1 MSLDGGGW
9 TLVWKN
15 SFMDNLPLSDNMR
28 HYSGY
33 YKPCT
38 SITDGGWCN
47 FPKKADKFNPKE
59 QMIIAYHNT
68 HVVYAYKG
76 LFNRNIDYDWSG
88 RILLDFKK
96 IVDKCTRGNSV
107 QTAPAVDVISGI
119 TFDKKTPYNYY
130 SGNCDVLWGSLT
142 SPSECRW
149 HNCHLPSSISGSY
162 RRVQMTMGIFV
173 R

>member
-1 MSLDGGGW
+1 MSLDSGGW

-38 SITDGGWCN
+38 SITDRGWCN
-47 FPKKADKFNPKE
+47 IPKKADKFNPKE
-59 QMIIAYHNT
+59 QMIVAYHNT
-68 HVVYAYKG
+68 HVIYAYKG

-88 RILLDFKK
+88 GILLDFKR
-96 IVDKCTRGNSV
+96 IMDKCTMGNGV
-107 QTAPAVDVISGI
+107 QPAPAVDHIPGI
-119 TFDKKTPYNYY
+119 TFDKISPYNYY
-130 SGNCDVLWGSLT
+130 SNCDTLSFSLT
-142 SPSECRW
+142 NPVDCRW
-149 HNCHLPSSISGSY
+149 ADCQLSSSISGSKY
-162 RRVQMTMGIFV
+162 YVQMAMGIFV

>member
-28 HYSGY
+28 YYSGY

-38 SITDGGWCN
+38 SITDVGWCN
-47 FPKKADKFNPKE
+47 IPKKADKFNPKE
-59 QMIIAYHNT
+59 QMIVAYHNT

-76 LFNRNIDYDWSG
+76 LFNRNIDFDWSG
-88 RILLDFKK
+88 GILLDFKK
-96 IVDKCTRGNSV
+96 IVDKCTIKNGIQPN
-107 QTAPAVDVISGI
+107 PAADAIPGI
-119 TFDKKTPYNYY
+119 TFDKYSPFDYY
-130 SGNCDVLWGSLT
+130 SGHSDTIWRSL
-142 SPSECRW
+142 SNPNGRHW
-149 HNCHLPSSISGSY
+149 HDCALPSSISGSKY
-162 RRVQMTMGIFV
+162 NVQMTLGIFV

>member
-28 HYSGY
+28 YYSGY

-38 SITDGGWCN
+38 GISDRGWCN
-47 FPKKADKFNPKE
+47 IPKKADKFSPKE
-59 QMIIAYHNT
+59 QMIVAYHKT

-88 RILLDFKK
+88 GILLDFKK
-96 IVDKCTRGNSV
+96 IVDKCTQKMVFSQLLKLTTTQFLALDLINIHHI
-107 QTAPAVDVISGI
+107 TTMLTIVIRSG
-119 TFDKKTPYNYY
+119 
-130 SGNCDVLWGSLT
+130 G
-142 SPSECRW
+142 
-149 HNCHLPSSISGSY
+149 
-162 RRVQMTMGIFV
+162 Q
-173 R
+173 

>member
-28 HYSGY
+28 YYSGY

-38 SITDGGWCN
+38 SITDHGWCN
-47 FPKKADKFNPKE
+47 IPKKADKFSPTE
-59 QMIIAYHNT
+59 QMIVAYHNS

-76 LFNRNIDYDWSG
+76 LFNRNIDYDWTG
-88 RILLDFKK
+88 GVLLDFRK
-96 IVDKCTRGNSV
+96 IVDKCTKHNGV
-107 QTAPAVDVISGI
+107 QPVPAVNIITGI
-119 TFDKKTPYNYY
+119 TFHKQSFYNYRLY
-130 SGNCDVLWGSLT
+130 TCDTIWGTLT
-142 SPSECRW
+142 SPVECRW
-149 HNCHLPSSISGSY
+149 HDCHLPSSISGSQFN
-162 RRVQMTMGIFV
+162 VQMTMAIFV

>member
-1 MSLDGGGW
+1 MSLDDGGW

-28 HYSGY
+28 YYSGY

-38 SITDGGWCN
+38 SISDRGWCN
-47 FPKKADKFNPKE
+47 IPKKADKFSPKE
-59 QMIIAYHNT
+59 QMIVAYHKT

-88 RILLDFKK
+88 GILLDFKK
-96 IVDKCTRGNSV
+96 IMDKCSRSNGV
-107 QTAPAVDVISGI
+107 QPAPAIQRIPGI
-119 TFDKKTPYNYY
+119 TFDKKSPYNYY
-130 SGNCDVLWGSLT
+130 YNCDTLNGQLT
-142 SPSECRW
+142 SPSDCRW
-149 HNCHLPSSISGSY
+149 ADCRLPSSISGSQY
-162 RRVQMTMGIFV
+162 HVQMTMAIFV

>member
-28 HYSGY
+28 YYSGY

-38 SITDGGWCN
+38 SITDHGWCN
-47 FPKKADKFNPKE
+47 IPKKADKFSPKE
-59 QMIIAYHNT
+59 QMIIAYHNS

-88 RILLDFKK
+88 GILLDFKK
-96 IVDKCTRGNSV
+96 IVDKCTHKYNI
-107 QTAPAVDVISGI
+107 QPAPAADHIPGI
-119 TFDKKTPYNYY
+119 TFDKYSPYNYHY
-130 SGNCDVLWGSLT
+130 NSDTLHQPQNNPYDR
-142 SPSECRW
+142 RW
-149 HNCHLPSSISGSY
+149 HDCHLPSSISASKY
-162 RRVQMTMGIFV
+162 NVQMTMAIFV

>member
-38 SITDGGWCN
+38 SVTDHGWCN
-47 FPKKADKFNPKE
+47 IPEKADKFSPTE
-59 QMIIAYHNT
+59 QMIVAYHNS

-88 RILLDFKK
+88 GILLDFKK
-96 IVDKCTRGNSV
+96 IVDKCTKGNGV
-107 QTAPAVDVISGI
+107 QPAPAFIFIPGI
-119 TFDKKTPYNYY
+119 TFDKISPYKYHN
-130 SGNCDVLWGSLT
+130 GNCDTLYGTLT
-142 SPSECRW
+142 NPVDCRW
-149 HNCHLPSSISGSY
+149 YDCFLPSSISASKKL
-162 RRVQMTMGIFV
+162 VQMTMAIFV